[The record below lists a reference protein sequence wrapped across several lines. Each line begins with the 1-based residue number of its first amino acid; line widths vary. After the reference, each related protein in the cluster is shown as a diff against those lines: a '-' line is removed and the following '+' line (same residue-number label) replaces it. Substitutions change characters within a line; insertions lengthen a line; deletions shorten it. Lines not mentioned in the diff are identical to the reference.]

1 MKRLMKNML
10 TALSTS
16 AVLLSSS
23 ISGAAEKD
31 IVDTADAAG
40 SFKTLAAALQAA
52 DLVDAL
58 KGDGPFTVF
67 APTDAAFA
75 KLPAGTVE
83 TLLKPENKSQLAGVL
98 TYHVVAG
105 KVAAQQVVGLKGA
118 KTLNGQRID
127 IAVTDGTVSVDKAK
141 VVTTDIECSNGI
153 IHVIDSVILPS
164 SDNLVSTAD
173 KAGTFKTL
181 LAAAEA
187 AVPAELRQ
195 AMVDAAERIARFHAA
210 GMGKGY
216 AVETAPGVVCE
227 RMLRPI
233 GRVGLYV
240 PAGSAPLPSTALML
254 GVPAQL
260 AGCPQVVLCTPPRAD
275 GSADPAVLV
284 AARLTGVQRVFKL
297 GGAQAIAAMA
307 YGTASIPACDKLFG
321 PGNSFVTE
329 AKQQVAQDGAA
340 AIDMPAGPSEV
351 LVIAD
356 AGANPAF
363 VAADLLSQAEHG
375 PDSQVLLLTED
386 AAMLAAVEAEV
397 ERQVALLPRQQ
408 ITRQALSASRLIL
421 VDALAEAFAISNR
434 YAPEHL
440 ILALRD
446 PRAWLDKVQA
456 AGSVFLGDYTPEA
469 LGDYCSGT
477 NHVLPT
483 AGAARAY
490 SGVSVA
496 SFQNLISVQSASAAG
511 LAAIGGC
518 ARIIARAEG
527 LDAHER
533 AVALRMEVAA

>member
-1 MKRLMKNML
+1 
-10 TALSTS
+10 
-16 AVLLSSS
+16 V
-23 ISGAAEKD
+23 
-31 IVDTADAAG
+31 
-40 SFKTLAAALQAA
+40 
-52 DLVDAL
+52 
-58 KGDGPFTVF
+58 
-67 APTDAAFA
+67 
-75 KLPAGTVE
+75 
-83 TLLKPENKSQLAGVL
+83 
-98 TYHVVAG
+98 
-105 KVAAQQVVGLKGA
+105 
-118 KTLNGQRID
+118 
-127 IAVTDGTVSVDKAK
+127 
-141 VVTTDIECSNGI
+141 
-153 IHVIDSVILPS
+153 
-164 SDNLVSTAD
+164 
-173 KAGTFKTL
+173 
-181 LAAAEA
+181 
-187 AVPAELRQ
+187 VPAELRQ
-195 AMVDAAERIARFHAA
+195 AMVEAAERITRFHAA
-210 GMGKGY
+210 GMGQGY
-216 AVETAPGVVCE
+216 TVETAPGVVCE

-260 AGCPQVVLCTPPRAD
+260 AACPQVVLCTPPRAD
-275 GSADPAVLV
+275 GTADPAVLV

-307 YGTASIPACDKLFG
+307 YGTESIPASDKLFG

-375 PDSQVLLLTED
+375 PDSQVLLLTDD

-397 ERQVALLPRQQ
+397 ERQVALLPRQD
-408 ITRQALSASRLIL
+408 IARQALSASQLIQ
-421 VDALAEAFAISNR
+421 VESLADAFAISNR

-440 ILALRD
+440 ILALRE
-446 PRAWLDKVQA
+446 PRAWLDQVQA

-496 SFQNLISVQSASAAG
+496 SFQNLISVQSATAAG

-518 ARIIARAEG
+518 ARIIASAEG

>member
-1 MKRLMKNML
+1 MNRLIWSRLDEAARSAAL
-10 TALSTS
+10 TRPVQTVAQQTRDAVATLIAQVRAQGDDALRAIT
-16 AVLLSSS
+16 ARFDGVELSSFEVS
-23 ISGAAEKD
+23 EAE
-31 IVDTADAAG
+31 
-40 SFKTLAAALQAA
+40 F
-52 DLVDAL
+52 
-58 KGDGPFTVF
+58 
-67 APTDAAFA
+67 
-75 KLPAGTVE
+75 
-83 TLLKPENKSQLAGVL
+83 
-98 TYHVVAG
+98 
-105 KVAAQQVVGLKGA
+105 
-118 KTLNGQRID
+118 
-127 IAVTDGTVSVDKAK
+127 
-141 VVTTDIECSNGI
+141 
-153 IHVIDSVILPS
+153 
-164 SDNLVSTAD
+164 
-173 KAGTFKTL
+173 
-181 LAAAEA
+181 AAAEA

-329 AKQQVAQDGAA
+329 AKQQVAQEGAA

-375 PDSQVLLLTED
+375 PDSQVLLLTDD
-386 AAMLAAVEAEV
+386 AGMLAAVEAEV
-397 ERQVALLPRQQ
+397 ERQVALLPREQ
-408 ITRQALSASRLIL
+408 IARQALSASRLIQVASL
-421 VDALAEAFAISNR
+421 DEALAISNR

-518 ARIIARAEG
+518 ARIIASAEG